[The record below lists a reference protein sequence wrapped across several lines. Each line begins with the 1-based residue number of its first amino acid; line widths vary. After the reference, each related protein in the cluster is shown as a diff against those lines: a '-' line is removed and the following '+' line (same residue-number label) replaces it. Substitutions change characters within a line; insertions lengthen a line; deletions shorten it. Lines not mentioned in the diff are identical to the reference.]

1 MQELEK
7 GLPDET
13 KERRSR
19 KTHAN
24 IHTHSNSSTTPSAR
38 AANSASSSYA
48 NGMSKD
54 RYNVR
59 PKKKLSWDPR
69 PPHVY
74 IVTYSLDELASRKA
88 HWRQIESEA
97 SRMAQSAGSNMWS
110 DGNNDAHPNTSSRN
124 YAVD

>member
-1 MQELEK
+1 MYK
-7 GLPDET
+7 YSH
-13 KERRSR
+13 R
-19 KTHAN
+19 
-24 IHTHSNSSTTPSAR
+24 IHKYSAR

-88 HWRQIESEA
+88 HWRQVLCLCV
-97 SRMAQSAGSNMWS
+97 
-110 DGNNDAHPNTSSRN
+110 
-124 YAVD
+124 AVCNSIV